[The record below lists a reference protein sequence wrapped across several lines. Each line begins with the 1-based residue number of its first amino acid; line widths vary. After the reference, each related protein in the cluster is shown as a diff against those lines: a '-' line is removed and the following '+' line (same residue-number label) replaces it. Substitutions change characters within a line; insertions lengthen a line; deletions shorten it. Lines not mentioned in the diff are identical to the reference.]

1 MLNPTE
7 LKIAVDIGGT
17 FTDGIAADEAT
28 GRIWVGKCLTT
39 PDDPGEGVSSVVA
52 QLLEKVAAAGA
63 AGRVIEVVHGTTLVT
78 NTLIE
83 RKGVATGL
91 VATAG
96 TRDTL
101 DIRREIRYD
110 LYDLDLELP
119 EPLVPPEA
127 RFELGERLDAKGR
140 PLAGVDE
147 AELTAIAREIKAQ
160 GLEAVA
166 VCFLH
171 AHVNGAHE
179 ERVRAAL
186 AEALPGVSVSISSA
200 VARELREYERMS
212 TTTAN
217 AYVQPLVERYMGML
231 AERMEAAG
239 IDGSIRIMLSS
250 GGFTSAASASET
262 PILLLESGPAAGVLS
277 ATNAGLLAKQD
288 YVLAFDM
295 GGTTAKACVAVNGTP
310 DIAHSFEAA
319 RVRRFKKG
327 SGLPIL
333 IPSID
338 LIEIGAGGGSLASVD
353 ALGLLKVGPQSAGS
367 VPGPVSYGLGG
378 TQPTVTDADLIL
390 GYLDP
395 ENFLGGEMALDTK
408 LAEKALGDLGK
419 GIGLSAQETAAGI
432 VNIVNENMAAA
443 ARVHIAEKGHD
454 PRRFTMVATGGAGP
468 VHAVEVARRLGIT
481 TLLCPIAA
489 GAGSCLGLL
498 AAPARADRSWSR
510 PELLSAIDWPEVAG
524 VLDGLYEDAR
534 AELADAGANTDA
546 LEWELTVEMR
556 YAGQGSTM
564 NVKVPYTK
572 LTPDIAPV
580 LEAGFEEAYRALY
593 GTTVPSAEIQAV
605 TWRLS
610 GSSAVQSRQFVW
622 SSVSEG
628 SAAKEPPMRS
638 IYVPERQRY
647 EDAPV
652 YERYALPAGTV
663 LSGPCLI
670 AERESTLV
678 VSCDARI
685 EILPDLTIKAHL
697 GEKA

>member
-1 MLNPTE
+1 MSHPID

-17 FTDGIAADEAT
+17 FTDGIAEDEAT

-52 QLLEKVAAAGA
+52 QLLAKVGGGDTAAQV
-63 AGRVIEVVHGTTLVT
+63 REVVHGTTLVT

-83 RKGVATGL
+83 RKGVPTAL
-91 VATAG
+91 IATAG

-119 EPLVPPEA
+119 EPLVPDEN
-127 RFELGERLDAKGR
+127 RFELTERLDAKGT
-140 PLAGVDE
+140 PLTPIDE
-147 AELTAIAREIKAQ
+147 AELAALAEELKAH
-160 GLEAVA
+160 GVEAVA
-166 VCFLH
+166 VCLLH
-171 AHVNGAHE
+171 GHVNGAHE
-179 ERVRAAL
+179 ERVRDAL
-186 AEALPGVSVSISSA
+186 AEALPDMSVSISSG

-212 TTTAN
+212 TTAAN

-231 AERMEAAG
+231 SQRMADAG
-239 IDGSIRIMLSS
+239 ISGSLRIMLSS
-250 GGFTSAASASET
+250 GGFTSAEAAAET

-277 ATNAGLLAKQD
+277 AVNAGLLSEQD

-295 GGTTAKACVAVNGTP
+295 GGTTAKACVAVNGAP

-338 LIEIGAGGGSLASVD
+338 LIEIGAGGGSLAGVD

-367 VPGPVSYGLGG
+367 VPGPVCYGRGG
-378 TQPTVTDADLIL
+378 SRPAVTDADLVL

-395 ENFLGGEMALDTK
+395 GNFLGGEMALRK
-408 LAEKALGDLGK
+408 NLAEEALDELGS
-419 GIGLSAQETAAGI
+419 GIGLNAQETAAGI

-468 VHAVEVARRLGIT
+468 VHAVEVARRLGIS

-510 PELLSAIDWPEVAG
+510 PGLLDALDWNEVAS
-524 VLDGLYEDAR
+524 VLAGLHADAVR
-534 AELADAGANTDA
+534 ELTEAGANPDA
-546 LEWELTVEMR
+546 LGWELTVEMR

-564 NVKVPYTK
+564 NVRVPYA
-572 LTPDIAPV
+572 DIGPQLAPV
-580 LEAGFEEAYRALY
+580 LKDGFEAAYRDLY
-593 GTTVPSAEIQAV
+593 GTTVPSASIQAV

-610 GSSAVQSRQFVW
+610 GSSSVRAREFVW
-622 SSVSEG
+622 SAVEEG
-628 SAAKEPPMRS
+628 AAPAPKTRP
-638 IYVPERQRY
+638 IYVPERERY
-647 EDAPV
+647 EEVSV
-652 YERYALPAGTV
+652 YERYALPAGSV
-663 LSGPCLI
+663 LAGPCI
-670 AERESTLV
+670 IEERESTFV
-678 VSCDARI
+678 VSCDARV
-685 EILPDLTIKAHL
+685 EILPDLTIKAQL
-697 GEKA
+697 GVKP